1 MSLHLLIL
9 NKEYSIHKR
18 KLLKMEMKWVRNVAH
33 VGDAK
38 GRYIF
43 VEKLQRKRP
52 VFTDPINE
60 EKGKNV
66 GMKMDKK

>member
-1 MSLHLLIL
+1 
-9 NKEYSIHKR
+9 
-18 KLLKMEMKWVRNVAH
+18 MKWVRNVAH